1 MRPLRALARLQRS
14 WRSRVTSIDL
24 SFRGSTAIRA
34 SLRLYAS
41 SLVALIA
48 CGSVPARA
56 DQLYVGSE
64 VFGFSTIEQIDTTTG
79 VESTFVGLDH
89 TFRLSSPTGLAFDGA
104 GNLYVANYAIGTIE
118 RFTPGGVGS
127 VFTTGLRNAS
137 FLAIR
142 PSFSAVPEPSSLVL
156 MGIGMMALVACA
168 RRRRV
173 AG

>member
-1 MRPLRALARLQRS
+1 M
-14 WRSRVTSIDL
+14 
-24 SFRGSTAIRA
+24 
-34 SLRLYAS
+34 
-41 SLVALIA
+41 
-48 CGSVPARA
+48 
-56 DQLYVGSE
+56 
-64 VFGFSTIEQIDTTTG
+64 
-79 VESTFVGLDH
+79 
-89 TFRLSSPTGLAFDGA
+89 
-104 GNLYVANYAIGTIE
+104 ANYAIGTIE

-127 VFTTGLRNAS
+127 VFTTGLRNSS